1 MHRPIAF
8 SGIDKLLSNRNPLEI
23 DYWLAYWIAAFE
35 YVLARRDKVMLISY
49 EATCADG
56 SSALANICAQLEI
69 PEEGM
74 LDTVASIFKTPSSP
88 RADKTEFDQKLR
100 GRAEEL
106 HKALIEY

>member
-1 MHRPIAF
+1 MGF
-8 SGIDKLLSNRNPLEI
+8 SFFLRLCQQSLNWVPEKGHYREKD
-23 DYWLAYWIAAFE
+23 AA
-35 YVLARRDKVMLISY
+35 Y

-56 SSALANICAQLEI
+56 SRALANICAQLEI

-88 RADKTEFDQKLR
+88 RGDKTEFDQKLR

-106 HKALIEY
+106 HEALLVHTTSRKLKSLNNQLSL